1 MEGVGLWRCREKR
14 DEEVRGEFQ
23 GLCQPKI
30 ISCTVGLIRR
40 STSAERFSAESLN
53 SYERWF

>member
-1 MEGVGLWRCREKR
+1 MGLWRCREKR

-23 GLCQPKI
+23 DLCQPKI